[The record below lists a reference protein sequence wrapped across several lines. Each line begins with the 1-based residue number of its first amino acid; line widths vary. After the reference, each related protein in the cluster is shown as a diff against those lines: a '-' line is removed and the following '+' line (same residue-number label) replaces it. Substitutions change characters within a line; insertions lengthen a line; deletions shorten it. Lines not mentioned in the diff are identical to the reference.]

1 MNICLD
7 KHRSLRAGFAGLS
20 ALSLAGAALLAAP
33 PAAHAQAPGGGKT
46 VTISLQNAPVQT
58 VLRSLFK
65 SAGQNFTID
74 PAVTGS
80 VNVDVN
86 GVSFQQALDAI
97 LSGTNP
103 PLQAPLVNG
112 IYQVG
117 VQQAQP
123 AAPPANGG
131 AAGAAG
137 GATPSTATDPHHAYR
152 IPISHYDAAYMS
164 YLVAA
169 FSIKGGAPII
179 VPSDPTSQEQGNS
192 QGGGYGGGGGYG
204 QQGGGF
210 GGGGFGGG
218 GFGGGGFG
226 GGGFGGQQGG
236 FGGGFGGQQ
245 GGFGGGGFGGNGF
258 GGGGF
263 GGGGFGGGGYGG
275 GGYGGRGF

>member
-1 MNICLD
+1 MTLKNIHPRRRLLFCGV
-7 KHRSLRAGFAGLS
+7 AALS
-20 ALSLAGAALLAAP
+20 ALLLAAP
-33 PAAHAQAPGGGKT
+33 PSAHAQAPGGGKT

-123 AAPPANGG
+123 AAPPANNG
-131 AAGAAG
+131 ANVSFLGPN
-137 GATPSTATDPHHAYR
+137 TPSTATDPHHAYR

-179 VPSDPTSQEQGNS
+179 VPSDPTSQMQGNS
-192 QGGGYGGGGGYG
+192 QGGGYGNGNSNNGNNRS
-204 QQGGGF
+204 
-210 GGGGFGGG
+210 
-218 GFGGGGFG
+218 
-226 GGGFGGQQGG
+226 GFGGQQGG
-236 FGGGFGGQQ
+236 FGTNTGYGNNTNTGFGNTGYGTNTGFGNTGSGFGGS
-245 GGFGGGGFGGNGF
+245 GFGTSGFGGF
-258 GGGGF
+258 
-263 GGGGFGGGGYGG
+263 
-275 GGYGGRGF
+275 